1 MMKATLRFV
10 SVLRGTTRNVFRVA
24 LTAPPAGPVM
34 PCVCV
39 LLMFGLPA
47 SNSTTRAQTPSVQF
61 DVNSMVGCRDVT
73 PSEFE
78 QSNPDEKLMEA
89 KFQVSSLIREG
100 HEDGLIQYLYRF
112 ESPERSLRIADYL
125 PKTTLA
131 TNVIGNVGMETKV
144 EKSSSL
150 GFTAAGNYD
159 QVVQGDATAARSS
172 KTTSS
177 VRCELLPRLEL
188 LAAAGTTSRNTG
200 VYFKLKPSDR
210 ISLEGAKEF
219 ALVLRVPRTWRGDYV
234 RVVCEAKSHKRSVVL
249 PFDTAVTCGSAGFVV
264 ALYDARDPSAKTA
277 ARQFVRAEQQ
287 LLDLAS
293 THRKEIE
300 RRKYPTVG
308 HEIAATLALVN
319 PKIPRTWLR
328 DVYQRRTSAGSGRY
342 ERHLPDQ
349 VRQAASQY
357 RTAKR
362 TLHQLSGFAI
372 TSGLADRTSS

>member
-1 MMKATLRFV
+1 MQ
-10 SVLRGTTRNVFRVA
+10 
-24 LTAPPAGPVM
+24 
-34 PCVCV
+34 CVCV
-39 LLMFGLPA
+39 LLMFGLPP

-73 PSEFE
+73 PWEFE

-210 ISLEGAKEF
+210 ISLEGAKDF

-234 RVVCEAKSHKRSVVL
+234 RVVCEAKSHKRGVVL

-264 ALYDARDPSAKTA
+264 ALYDARDQSAKTA
-277 ARQFVRAEQQ
+277 ARRFVRAEQQ
-287 LLDLAS
+287 LLNVAT

-308 HEIAATLALVN
+308 HEIAANLALVN

-328 DVYQRRTSAGSGRY
+328 DVYQRNTSAGSGRY

-349 VRQAASQY
+349 VRQAASQF
-357 RTAKR
+357 RMAKR

-372 TSGLADRTSS
+372 TSGLADPTSS